1 MAMSLPETAPKT
13 SPLNL
18 THDQAIL
25 LDEALRDRGK
35 NIVDGKA
42 RTPREDP
49 LYKILTEQVEQICD
63 LRIQLTQVLN
73 ET

>member
-1 MAMSLPETAPKT
+1 MASVSETTPQT
-13 SPLNL
+13 SALNL
-18 THDQAIL
+18 THYQAIL
-25 LDEALRDRGK
+25 LDGALRDYAK

-49 LYKILTEQVEQICD
+49 LYKILAQQVEQICD
-63 LRIQLTQVLN
+63 LRAQLTQVLN